1 MVALLFGVLHTMS
14 SIHTEVINFD
24 GSTHSNEKPKD
35 FVVLERIKDQIEI
48 HKVTLNDVFGD
59 RYRIPEYQR
68 GYQWEEQ
75 QWKDLWSELNAF
87 INAGKNLE
95 DTANR
100 APDVFFG
107 SMFLSQRNAEEV
119 LDTGEE
125 GSVYDIIDGQ
135 QRITT
140 LSILFKLVGNILQK
154 NLKDCSSGFIGRYA
168 QHVGLTNNLIYRG
181 DDPESGTALT
191 LEPRNQ
197 DFFRALLRDDDALI
211 IYLLFQDQVPTQ
223 SRGDGQMKIR
233 DYLAK
238 FDISEERYLE
248 LLFQDDYFL
257 GGENEYLESII
268 SKNKFYELDAERPN
282 TKLYSK
288 DKNIIRKYSNPT
300 ELSKEEKEELLEN
313 RVEFD
318 TSNQNLFDCYH
329 YFKDKINKEISNK
342 DAEESYR
349 FATNIKNYIL
359 YSFRIGQFEL
369 KDDRPELLMKIF
381 EVLNDRGL
389 ELKKTDLIRT
399 KFVGNLNK
407 LDNEREKDKYVKKWN
422 SIISRFN
429 SDHGEIIKFLE
440 TYFVVSGS
448 QPNITARGDIGT
460 HLLEAFSSS
469 EESDDSYKM
478 SPELNNED
486 DAKEMIDELDRYSK
500 YYTDIVLPVRMGG
513 FELDPDSN
521 EAKHCNRSLKRLNQ
535 TGTDIWEPIVLAF
548 YHDIKQNSEYDVKE
562 LETLLDTIESFVI
575 RYYVT
580 GDINAKDAIYEA
592 GIKEYH
598 KSGPSDSVVSAMVRT
613 AQDEDNDIFGE
624 NLIKKL
630 ATQQWAPKRVRP
642 VLQMITSNKL
652 EDRSEE
658 ALLEMQL
665 NQDSDEVELE
675 HVFPQSPV
683 GNDGNK
689 YEWVENF
696 FELKN
701 VDPPNSIDDKTTF
714 EASLRSLIN
723 IDEQERI
730 ESVSSDYANLIGN
743 YILLI
748 SETNNAISN
757 SSFSIKLVGY
767 KQTDHFG
774 ELFSNEYLYREYIDG
789 SPLEDTK
796 IPKEIKSE
804 DEYKTFLIENL
815 NDYEAFIENM
825 DKAWTDDAVWKNT
838 TRLVQ
843 EIYSQIKFNISDES
857 VTEVDHDEIQ
867 AFVEEERGTLEQI
880 IRANNR
886 RFL

>member
-1 MVALLFGVLHTMS
+1 MS

-24 GSTHSNEKPKD
+24 GSTHSGEKPKD

-48 HKVTLNDVFGD
+48 HKLTLNDVFGE

-68 GYQWEEQ
+68 GYQWGEQ
-75 QWKDLWSELNAF
+75 QWKDLWSELSAF
-87 INAGKNLE
+87 INAGKNIE
-95 DTANR
+95 DTTNR

-107 SMFLSQRNAEEV
+107 SMFLSQRKAEEV

-140 LSILFKLVGNILQK
+140 LSILFKLVGNILQE

-181 DDPESGTALT
+181 DDPESGPALT
-191 LEPRNQ
+191 LEPRNR

-211 IYLLFQDQVPTQ
+211 MYLLFQDQVPTQ
-223 SRGDGQMKIR
+223 SRGDGQMKIKE
-233 DYLAK
+233 YLDK
-238 FDISEERYLE
+238 FGIPEKRYLE

-268 SKNKFYELDAERPN
+268 SKDKFYNLDAERPN
-282 TKLYSK
+282 TKLYTK
-288 DKNIIRKYSNPT
+288 DQSIIRQYSSPS
-300 ELSKEEKEELLEN
+300 ELSEDEKKELLEN

-318 TSNQNLFDCYH
+318 TSNQNLFNCYH
-329 YFKDKINKEISNK
+329 YFKEKLHAEISIQ

-399 KFVGNLNK
+399 KLVGNLNK
-407 LDNEREKDKYVKKWN
+407 LGDVGEKEEYIKRWN
-422 SIISRFN
+422 DIISRFN
-429 SDHGEIIKFLE
+429 SDHGEIITFLE
-440 TYFVVSGS
+440 TYFVVSS
-448 QPNITARGDIGT
+448 NQPNITARGDIGT

-478 SPELNNED
+478 SPELSDEG
-486 DAKEMIDELDRYSK
+486 DAKEMIDKLDRYSK
-500 YYTDIVLPVRMGG
+500 YYTDIISPVRSGG
-513 FELDPDSN
+513 FEFNSESD

-535 TGTDIWEPIVLAF
+535 TGTDIWESLVLAF
-548 YHDIKQNSEYDVKE
+548 YHDIKQNPEHDVKE
-562 LETLLDTIESFVI
+562 LENLLDTIESFVI

-580 GDINAKDAIYEA
+580 GDINAKDAIYES

-598 KSGPSDSVVSAMVRT
+598 RSGPSESVVSAMVRV
-613 AQDEDNDIFGE
+613 AKDEDSDIFGE

-642 VLQMITSNKL
+642 VLQMITSNRL
-652 EDRSEE
+652 EDGSEGT
-658 ALLEMQL
+658 LLEKQL

-683 GNDGNK
+683 GSDGGK
-689 YEWVENF
+689 YDWVENF
-696 FELKN
+696 FELMDINPPNN
-701 VDPPNSIDDKTTF
+701 VDDTTTF
-714 EASLRSLIN
+714 EESLRSLID

-730 ESVSSDYANLIGN
+730 ESVSTDYANLIGN
-743 YILLI
+743 HLLLI

-757 SSFSIKLVGY
+757 SPFSIKLVGY
-767 KQTDHFG
+767 SQTDHFG
-774 ELFSNEYLYREYIDG
+774 ELFSNEYLHQKYISG
-789 SPLEDTK
+789 SSLEGTD
-796 IPKEIKSE
+796 IPTTGKSE
-804 DEYKTFLIENL
+804 HKYKEFINNNL
-815 NDYEAFIENM
+815 AEPEAFIENM
-825 DKAWTDDAVWKNT
+825 DNAWTDDTVWKNT

-843 EIYSQIKFNISDES
+843 ELYSQIQFDIPDES
-857 VTEVDHDEIQ
+857 VTDIGHDEIDK
-867 AFVEEERGTLEQI
+867 FVREERETMEQI